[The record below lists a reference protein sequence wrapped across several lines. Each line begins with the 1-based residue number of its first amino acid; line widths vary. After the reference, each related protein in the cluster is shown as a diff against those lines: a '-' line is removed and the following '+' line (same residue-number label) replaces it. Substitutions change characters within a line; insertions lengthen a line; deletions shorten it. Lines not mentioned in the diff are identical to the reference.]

1 VAIRLSDYRRYRDY
15 GETYLKRMNTLPPD
29 AKLIDATFDRTADRM
44 NIIYES
50 DRFEPVSEDQSPP
63 VIYTWDV
70 FSAS

>member
-1 VAIRLSDYRRYRDY
+1 
-15 GETYLKRMNTLPPD
+15 MNTLPPD